1 MSQVCLQQGPRDF
14 SGVRGGREG
23 APEEACANKS
33 VRDQGVWSV
42 GKETHGVPGKLSVS
56 WRAEGLASW
65 KRRRSVQDSERAK
78 LCKIV
83 AQGGERGEQAC
94 KGACKRPGAAVCAG
108 ERGGWG
114 EPRGLE
120 RGEGLLEGGR
130 WWNLRASPSPAA
142 WGTTPIRSGSGLTLY
157 GSVCPLL
164 PRIDPSLLLHP
175 PL

>member
-1 MSQVCLQQGPRDF
+1 MCLQQGPRDF

-33 VRDQGVWSV
+33 ERPGGVERGERDARCAR
-42 GKETHGVPGKLSVS
+42 ETERELESG
-56 WRAEGLASW
+56 RGLASW
-65 KRRRSVQDSERAK
+65 KRRRSVRDSERAK

-94 KGACKRPGAAVCAG
+94 KGACKRLGGCCVC
-108 ERGGWG
+108 WG
-114 EPRGLE
+114 EGRVGRAEGPGE
-120 RGEGLLEGGR
+120 GEGLLEGGR